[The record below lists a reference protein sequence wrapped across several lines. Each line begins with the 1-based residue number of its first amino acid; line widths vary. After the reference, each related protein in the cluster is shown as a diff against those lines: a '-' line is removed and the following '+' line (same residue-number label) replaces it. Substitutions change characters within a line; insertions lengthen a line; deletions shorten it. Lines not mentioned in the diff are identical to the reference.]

1 MCSSYTSI
9 AVHVL
14 PRNLKLVVTLPSR
27 LQSPR
32 SVQNEGWRSANF
44 ITLSAWGRHFIC
56 RVPCVCRCQIT
67 CALYGQT
74 KPKPLPRDLHT
85 NVWLC
90 LITQCARLSVQ
101 VPGNGRSR
109 DLHTILWH
117 CLPLLRRNISVQPL
131 VMLCRVTC
139 VCRCCGHDRTTSHHV
154 LGMLYCFLVK
164 EGTFGVA
171 PLSLLRLWRRIVT
184 RDSGGYHWGETMG
197 RGSLP
202 SVGTT

>member
-1 MCSSYTSI
+1 MCSSYASI

-32 SVQNEGWRSANF
+32 SVQNEGWRIANF
-44 ITLSAWGRHFIC
+44 ITLPAWGRRVEASRLRTNTCSVVFKKLFFTYHRAMYRSSRRHFI
-56 RVPCVCRCQIT
+56 
-67 CALYGQT
+67 GQS

-85 NVWLC
+85 NFWLC

-101 VPGNGRSR
+101 VRGNGRSR

-131 VMLCRVTC
+131 VML
-139 VCRCCGHDRTTSHHV
+139 
-154 LGMLYCFLVK
+154 F
-164 EGTFGVA
+164 
-171 PLSLLRLWRRIVT
+171 
-184 RDSGGYHWGETMG
+184 
-197 RGSLP
+197 RGSAC
-202 SVGTT
+202 